1 MMSHVDKRMVLVTGG
16 GRGIGAEVV
25 ERIARRGIP
34 VCFSYVSR
42 ETDANDLVSRLAVEG
57 HQCAAIQA
65 DVGVPADIDKMF
77 KFAQDKFGVLGGLV
91 NNAGFVA
98 KVGRKISNVDLET
111 LRKTFDVNIIGPILC
126 AQHALKQLSTAQ
138 GGQGGRIVNVSSI
151 AARTGS
157 PNDWVDYAASKA
169 ALDTFTL
176 GMAREVA
183 KEGVQVISVAPGG
196 VATELHAQAGGP
208 GRVEKFSTVTPI
220 GRAAYPA
227 EVAEVV
233 VWALLDAPDYVTGT
247 TVDVAGGL

>member
-1 MMSHVDKRMVLVTGG
+1 MMSHVDKRMVIVTGG

-34 VCFSYVSR
+34 VCFSFISR
-42 ETDANDLVSRLAVEG
+42 EAEANELVARLQAEG
-57 HQCAAIQA
+57 LKCAAIKA
-65 DVGVPADIDKMF
+65 DVGNPMDIERMF
-77 KFAQDKFGVLGGLV
+77 KFAEDKYGVLGGLV
-91 NNAGFVA
+91 NNAGFVG

-138 GGQGGRIVNVSSI
+138 GGQGGRIINVSSI
-151 AARTGS
+151 ASRTGS

-176 GMAREVA
+176 GLAREVA

-208 GRVEKFSTVTPI
+208 GRIEKFSTLTPI
-220 GRAAYPA
+220 GRAAYA
-227 EVAEVV
+227 SEVAEVV
-233 VWALLDAPDYVTGT
+233 VWALMDAPDYVTGT